1 MEYSFYLTLL
11 FLGGVEIFRL
21 RYNFKK
27 LPYVGHAYIN
37 IYMYIH
43 SFIMRIYIAPF
54 LGYYSEV
61 LLTKKN
67 SFQASVEC
75 VRMNPGEQAMNQ

>member
-43 SFIMRIYIAPF
+43 SFII
-54 LGYYSEV
+54 
-61 LLTKKN
+61 
-67 SFQASVEC
+67 
-75 VRMNPGEQAMNQ
+75 